1 MNPQHEL
8 DGILQALCQALPE
21 ATGAVVA
28 SSEGLVVAS
37 YPEGLEPTRVAV
49 MAAMA
54 HELGRRVAV
63 TLDQGTFHEA
73 TVCGERGCVS
83 LYGTE
88 GNLILAVQTPAGV
101 NLGLVHLEARSAAY
115 RIRRALRPNPAGE
128 IRGPGGRP

>member
-1 MNPQHEL
+1 MSPQHEL
-8 DGILQALCQALPE
+8 DRILQALCQALPE

-54 HELGRRVAV
+54 HELGQRVAA
-63 TLDQGTFHEA
+63 TLAQGAFHEA

-83 LYGTE
+83 LYSTE
-88 GNLILAVQTPAGV
+88 GNVILAVQTSAGV

-115 RIRRALRPNPAGE
+115 RIRRALRPSLPGASSSGG
-128 IRGPGGRP
+128 GP